1 MYNDNC
7 KQEGCSV
14 PVPVDSMKNV
24 MLEIHDQAMK
34 ARQMASDIYKKLFGA
49 IPCDVGANKD
59 SEVGCAFNALLDING
74 IEKDT
79 LEVLYAVIER
89 IGE

>member
-14 PVPVDSMKNV
+14 PVPVDSMKNIIV
-24 MLEIHDQAMK
+24 EIQDNAFK
-34 ARQMASDIYKKLFGA
+34 AREMAFDIYKKLFGTL
-49 IPCDVGANKD
+49 PSSVDDGAKID
-59 SEVGCAFNALLDING
+59 CAFDALTDIKR
-74 IEKDT
+74 IEIDT
-79 LEVLYAVIER
+79 LEVLYAVIGR

>member
-7 KQEGCSV
+7 KTELCNDSG
-14 PVPVDSMKNV
+14 PVDSMRNIV
-24 MLEIHDQAMK
+24 GEIHDHAMK
-34 ARQMASDIYKKLFGA
+34 ARQMAFDIYKKLFGE
-49 IPCDVGANKD
+49 IKD
-59 SEVGCAFNALLDING
+59 EGVEREVNCAFDALVNINRM
-74 IEKDT
+74 EKET

>member
-24 MLEIHDQAMK
+24 ILEIHDHAMK
-34 ARQMASDIYKKLFGA
+34 AREMVFEIHKKLFGTLPSNVEDEA
-49 IPCDVGANKD
+49 KI
-59 SEVGCAFNALLDING
+59 GCAFDALTVIKR
-74 IEKDT
+74 IEIDT
-79 LEVLYAVIER
+79 LEVLCAVIER

>member
-7 KQEGCSV
+7 KQEGCAV

-24 MLEIHDQAMK
+24 ILEIHDHAMK
-34 ARQMASDIYKKLFGA
+34 ARQMAFDIYKKLFGT
-49 IPCDVGANKD
+49 IPGDVGVDKD
-59 SEVGCAFNALLDING
+59 KAVGCAFDALTDIKRIEIETLD
-74 IEKDT
+74 
-79 LEVLYAVIER
+79 VLYAVIGR

>member
-14 PVPVDSMKNV
+14 PVPADSMKNV
-24 MLEIHDQAMK
+24 ILEIHENALK
-34 ARQMASDIYKKLFGA
+34 AREMAFDIHKKLFGTL
-49 IPCDVGANKD
+49 PSGAEDGAKID
-59 SEVGCAFNALLDING
+59 CALDALTDIKR
-74 IEKDT
+74 IEIET
-79 LEVLYAVIER
+79 LEVLYAVIGR